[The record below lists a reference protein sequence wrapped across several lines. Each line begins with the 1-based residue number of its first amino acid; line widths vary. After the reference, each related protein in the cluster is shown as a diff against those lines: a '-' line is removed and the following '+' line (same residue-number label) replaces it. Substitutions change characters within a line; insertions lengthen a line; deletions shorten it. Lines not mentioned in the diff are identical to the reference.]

1 MKLIPRTGTLLGSVG
16 ANFEQLLHGNRS
28 ASRAAVCCVPFDND
42 NDLTLRRCL
51 SSRPILMS
59 FTDECASDTGRSIL
73 PTMPALDVAGVW
85 EAARAGAG
93 GTGVCFDFSLF
104 IENAGSI
111 LEKWD
116 LAGSDLAR
124 TTKLSLCLSFWSRSS
139 PRSIFQPR
147 RCQGRDRFPAA
158 GAAAWCGGTRLR
170 GSAECFMC
178 FRGAKRRDM
187 CQNSPWPVPTEL
199 SWAWTEVLHPSQP
212 LPAVLLP
219 VFSPCFSPVP
229 QTMGWDLLPHPA
241 GYFQPLLCS
250 RVEASP

>member
-59 FTDECASDTGRSIL
+59 FTDKCASDTGRSIL

-85 EAARAGAG
+85 ESARAGAG
-93 GTGVCFDFSLF
+93 GMGVCFDFSLF

-116 LAGSDLAR
+116 LASSDLAR

-139 PRSIFQPR
+139 PRSIFQRR
-147 RCQGRDRFPAA
+147 RCQGRDRCL
-158 GAAAWCGGTRLR
+158 AWSSRLR
-170 GSAECFMC
+170 SSAECFMC

-199 SWAWTEVLHPSQP
+199 SWAWTGVLHPSQP

-219 VFSPCFSPVP
+219 GFSPCFAPMP
-229 QTMGWDLLPHPA
+229 QMMGWDLLPHAA

-250 RVEASP
+250 RVEVSP

>member
-1 MKLIPRTGTLLGSVG
+1 
-16 ANFEQLLHGNRS
+16 
-28 ASRAAVCCVPFDND
+28 
-42 NDLTLRRCL
+42 
-51 SSRPILMS
+51 MS
-59 FTDECASDTGRSIL
+59 FTDECASNTGRSIL

-85 EAARAGAG
+85 EAACAGAG

-104 IENAGSI
+104 IENAGSV

-147 RCQGRDRFPAA
+147 RCQGRDRLLAA
-158 GAAAWCGGTRLR
+158 GAAVWCGGARLR